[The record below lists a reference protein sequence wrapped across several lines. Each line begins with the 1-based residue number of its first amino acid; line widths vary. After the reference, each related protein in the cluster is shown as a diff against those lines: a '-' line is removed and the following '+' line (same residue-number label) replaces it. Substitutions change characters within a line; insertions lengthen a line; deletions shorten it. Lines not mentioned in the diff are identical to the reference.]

1 MKVLRF
7 LALVVLLSAGCSVFP
22 GLRVLNG
29 EDPAEIQSGDQVV
42 AQSDLVMADKSG
54 STDSSLILAADRIEA
69 ASGNVDIIEIRRDE
83 EADVFI
89 TNLLFNP
96 PSDANGQTQEG
107 LVSLYTA
114 IQRAMELTWQ
124 GTMAESQDIGTL
136 RVTFIA
142 PQAISTLDNGGM
154 SFVGFI
160 LLNAQ
165 IERAEAIRYLS
176 GPRTLSDFLD
186 LIANG
191 TMSYESPEQTQLYQ
205 GQPNHPLFM
214 LSSATAAATSN

>member
-29 EDPAEIQSGDQVV
+29 EDPAAITGGDQVV
-42 AQSDLVMADKSG
+42 AQSDLIMADKTG
-54 STDSSLILAADRIEA
+54 ATDSSLILAADRIES

-83 EADVFI
+83 EDDAFV
-89 TNLLFNP
+89 TNLLFRP

-107 LVSLYTA
+107 LISLYTA

-124 GTMAESQDIGTL
+124 GTMAESQNLSAL
-136 RVTFIA
+136 RITFIA

-160 LLNAQ
+160 LLNSQ
-165 IERAEAIRYLS
+165 IERADAIRYLS

-214 LSSATAAATSN
+214 LNAATTTASN

>member
-29 EDPAEIQSGDQVV
+29 EDPAQIQSGDQVV

-54 STDSSLILAADRIEA
+54 STDPSLMLAADRIEA

-83 EADVFI
+83 KDDMFV
-89 TNLLFNP
+89 TNLLFRP
-96 PSDANGQTQEG
+96 PSDANSQTQEG
-107 LVSLYTA
+107 LISLYTA
-114 IQRAMELTWQ
+114 IQRAVELTWQ
-124 GTMAESQDIGTL
+124 GTMAESQNLSALKI
-136 RVTFIA
+136 TFIA

-165 IERAEAIRYLS
+165 IERADAIKYLS
-176 GPRTLSDFLD
+176 GPRTLSNFLD

-191 TMSYESPEQTQLYQ
+191 TMSYESPQQTELYQ

-214 LSSATAAATSN
+214 LNAATAATSN